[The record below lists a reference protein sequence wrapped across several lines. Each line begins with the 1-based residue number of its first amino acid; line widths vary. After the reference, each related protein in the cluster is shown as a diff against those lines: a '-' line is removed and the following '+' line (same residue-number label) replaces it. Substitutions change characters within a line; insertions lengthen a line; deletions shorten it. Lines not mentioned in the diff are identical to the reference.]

1 MLRSFRV
8 SPPRKSRVPIKLILV
23 VVFVGAAIALF
34 ASGLHRDIDPE
45 QVRQWLTH
53 SGPWGPIVF
62 LLAFAL
68 LQPLGVASHLFILSA
83 AAVWHPA
90 FAFGLSWL
98 GAIGGGCTAFFFARY
113 VGRGWVQDRM
123 PKRLQGYDDRLE
135 TRGFR
140 TVLGLR
146 LLLFTFGPLQLM
158 LGVSRVR
165 FGAFVAGTAIGI
177 APMVAFETFVGGSII
192 GWVTSAVG

>member
-1 MLRSFRV
+1 M
-8 SPPRKSRVPIKLILV
+8 PPRDKPRVPIKLVLLV
-23 VVFVGAAIALF
+23 LFVGAAIALF

-45 QVRQWLTH
+45 QVRVWLTH
-53 SGPWGPIVF
+53 SGPLGPLVF
-62 LLAFAL
+62 LLAFSL

-83 AAVWHPA
+83 AAVWSPPL
-90 FAFGLSWL
+90 AFGLSWL

-123 PKRLQGYDDRLE
+123 PERLKGYDERLE
-135 TRGFR
+135 SRGFR

-165 FGAFVAGTAIGI
+165 FREFVAGTALGI
-177 APMVAFETFVGGSII
+177 VPMVAFETFVGGSII
-192 GWVTSAVG
+192 GWLTSAVG